1 MKAIFGK
8 YIWITYSET
17 WKGVEKLTFA
27 GAELRSSRSPGHYQA
42 EQGLDDNCMQIS
54 TIIMMI
60 MIVATK
66 LMIIFSF

>member
-1 MKAIFGK
+1 MA
-8 YIWITYSET
+8 YICASDT

-54 TIIMMI
+54 ITIMKI
-60 MIVATK
+60 MIVAAK
-66 LMIIFSF
+66 LMIVFSF

>member
-1 MKAIFGK
+1 MA
-8 YIWITYSET
+8 YICASDT

-54 TIIMMI
+54 FSTTIMMI